1 MCAGTYF
8 VLVFLCILLHL
19 MLILM
24 VEKLSLMSRRHRLI
38 QVGRPSTW
46 STVRLVGYSGY
57 AQGECLSESMGP
69 CDLIQIH
76 LLVPLD
82 LRAQWAG
89 NRYSSPSR
97 ALRC

>member
-1 MCAGTYF
+1 MLLVTTNRVCAHCDAGAYF

-38 QVGRPSTW
+38 QVGRPATW

-57 AQGECLSESMGP
+57 VLMIGVRHSYRLT
-69 CDLIQIH
+69 
-76 LLVPLD
+76 
-82 LRAQWAG
+82 
-89 NRYSSPSR
+89 
-97 ALRC
+97 